1 MKTLKISAFILLMVI
16 FCPAMANAQDV
27 PLPKAIN
34 KVIDSYLAL
43 KNTLISADGNAAQ
56 NKAKDLLAALSE
68 VPQKGMT
75 PAQLALW
82 TKYAEKLK
90 YDSRHMLEVNLVLH
104 QREHFASLSTNL
116 FAVLKGFKLNQKN
129 LYWEYCVMKST
140 YYLSETDKGK
150 DPYMGMANCS
160 KVKETLPGVK

>member
-1 MKTLKISAFILLMVI
+1 MKTLKIYTLTLLIAFFYAITVH
-16 FCPAMANAQDV
+16 AQDV
-27 PLPKAIN
+27 SLSKSFN
-34 KVIDSYLAL
+34 KLIDSYIVL
-43 KNTLISADGNAAQ
+43 KNTLISGDGNTAE
-56 NKAKDLLAALSE
+56 NNAKDLMAALSE
-68 VPQKGMT
+68 VQQKAMT
-75 PAQLALW
+75 PAQSALW

-90 YDSRHMLEVNLVLH
+90 FDSRHISEVDRVAH

-129 LYWEYCVMKST
+129 LYWEYCVMKSN
-140 YYLSETDKGK
+140 YYISEIPKGK